1 MVADKEV
8 LTENLSNYDSE
19 LSKCDD
25 AILNLY
31 KEHGGYEQVISNT
44 EQQKIELVKTRKQ
57 FAAYD
62 LFMRCMHSNGISL
75 DVIRKRLPLINEEI
89 SKVLSNVVDF
99 EITLEN
105 EDKKLEILIKH
116 PKYDARPLEM
126 GSGAEKTIA
135 SMAIRLAFLNVS
147 SMPKP
152 DLIVLDEPGT
162 ALDEENMQGF
172 ITILDIL
179 KSFYKSVLLISHL
192 ESLKDSVDSQITI
205 DKIKGYPNVNM

>member
-1 MVADKEV
+1 
-8 LTENLSNYDSE
+8 
-19 LSKCDD
+19 
-25 AILNLY
+25 
-31 KEHGGYEQVISNT
+31 
-44 EQQKIELVKTRKQ
+44 
-57 FAAYD
+57 
-62 LFMRCMHSNGISL
+62 MHSNGISL
-75 DVIRKRLPLINEEI
+75 DIIRKRLPLINEEI
-89 SKVLSNVVDF
+89 AKVLSNVVDF
-99 EITLEN
+99 EITLQN

-135 SMAIRLAFLNVS
+135 QMAIRLAFLNVS

-179 KSFYKSVLLISHL
+179 KSFYKTVLLISHL

-205 DKIKGYPNVNM
+205 DKVKGYPNVNM